1 MPSPFGLAR
10 TLLGKTG
17 HFRLAAFGLSGNE
30 RVKLYSRF
38 CVEDKANIHGL
49 ISVPNDTNC
58 YAYF

>member
-1 MPSPFGLAR
+1 MPSPFGLA

-17 HFRLAAFGLSGNE
+17 HFRLAAFGLSGSE
-30 RVKLYSRF
+30 RVK